1 MVWSVRPLPTWFSAS
16 VTISSTSSADGR
28 SIYKAADFLKP
39 YLGKGV
45 KEWPYKQ
52 ISEWNSKQQELC
64 KDLYRLYLLDST
76 RTDYLKAYQQFR
88 KKNSKELFNLLFLK
102 EKDAL

>member
-1 MVWSVRPLPTWFSAS
+1 MGEKAHVPVLSV
-16 VTISSTSSADGR
+16 SSADGR
-28 SIYKAADFLKP
+28 SIYKAADFLMP

-52 ISEWNSKQQELC
+52 ISEWNGKQQELC

-88 KKNSKELFNLLFLK
+88 KSNPKDLFNLLFLK
-102 EKDAL
+102 EESK

>member
-1 MVWSVRPLPTWFSAS
+1 MGEKAHIPVLSV
-16 VTISSTSSADGR
+16 SSADGR

-76 RTDYLKAYQQFR
+76 RTDYLKHISVPGKRTPKSF
-88 KKNSKELFNLLFLK
+88 SIFFS
-102 EKDAL
+102 